1 MHVGASIF
9 LYLQQQGTHNL
20 RAASDGKRLNTV
32 RRDFAGKLNGIIGI
46 EIFQSFGVA
55 NG

>member
-1 MHVGASIF
+1 MHVRQAYS
-9 LYLQQQGTHNL
+9 LPATARAHNL